1 MGKSLNY
8 KLKIVFLIALEA
20 IFCFTPLGNIPIGP
34 IVATTAMIPV
44 IVAGLTLGASG
55 GMIVGFFCGLFAFFI
70 WTFIPPNPSLAFI
83 FTPFYR
89 LGDFKGNFRSLI
101 ICFVPRILTGYIP
114 AVIKKNSNYFIRVV
128 VASMIGSFTNTV
140 LVTFFVFVFF
150 RNEYGYVLGQQII
163 SIILYSIFINGTL
176 EMVICGIVCPIISK
190 ILLKMGFN
198 K

>member
-8 KLKIVFLIALEA
+8 KLKIVFLIVLEA

-44 IVAGLTLGASG
+44 IVASLSLGASS
-55 GMIVGFFCGLFAFFI
+55 GMIVGFFCGLFAFLI

-83 FTPFYR
+83 FTPFYKF
-89 LGDFKGNFRSLI
+89 GDFNGNFRSII
-101 ICFVPRILTGYIP
+101 ICFVPRILSGYLP
-114 AVIKKNSNYFIRVV
+114 SVIKKNSSYFIRVV
-128 VASMIGSFTNTV
+128 VASMTGSFTNTV
-140 LVTFFVFVFF
+140 LVTFLIFVFF

-163 SIILYSIFINGTL
+163 SIILYSVFINGTL
-176 EMVICGIVCPIISK
+176 EMIICGLVCPVISRLLFK
-190 ILLKMGFN
+190 IGFS